1 MAGKKIEAHPAL
13 MRFGQHIAQLRKNA
27 EMSQEELSD
36 RSELDRTYISGVERG
51 KRNLSL
57 SNILKLAKALNT
69 HPKNLLDYPFV
80 EKFEGLL

>member
-1 MAGKKIEAHPAL
+1 MTGKKSNAHPAL

-27 EMSQEELSD
+27 EMSQEDLSA

-57 SNILKLAKALNT
+57 GNILKLARALDT
-69 HPKNLLDYPFV
+69 HPKNLLDFPYADRFDG
-80 EKFEGLL
+80 FM